1 MELSTRGKLK
11 NSSNYFTLLFHS
23 LRSRYSMRQLDISI
37 DCECVLRLDFNSVAF
52 LQFHSRV
59 ACFKNW
65 KFFTVRKFCDTFL
78 TMIKCTTMSRNFLIY
93 ISIISL
99 IVVNNCTLTYF
110 AVPGRDTPVQVFA
123 YAALIPSIVYL
134 VETFVSRDAL
144 VEFLREIKDIKRS
157 FVPGRQ
163 KNVAFVSLL
172 STRDS
177 VKIIFAFM
185 IFIFQMVIVFVRCLS
200 EEIINYDT

>member
-1 MELSTRGKLK
+1 
-11 NSSNYFTLLFHS
+11 
-23 LRSRYSMRQLDISI
+23 
-37 DCECVLRLDFNSVAF
+37 
-52 LQFHSRV
+52 
-59 ACFKNW
+59 
-65 KFFTVRKFCDTFL
+65 
-78 TMIKCTTMSRNFLIY
+78 MSRNFMIY

-99 IVVNNCTLTYF
+99 IVVNNCALTYF
-110 AVPGRDTPVQVFA
+110 AAPGRETPVQVFT
-123 YAALIPSIVYL
+123 YAALMPSIVYL

-144 VEFLREIKDIKRS
+144 VDFLREIKDIKRS

-163 KNVAFVSLL
+163 KNIAFVSLL

-185 IFIFQMVIVFVRCLS
+185 IFILQMVIVFIRCLS

>member
-1 MELSTRGKLK
+1 M
-11 NSSNYFTLLFHS
+11 
-23 LRSRYSMRQLDISI
+23 
-37 DCECVLRLDFNSVAF
+37 
-52 LQFHSRV
+52 
-59 ACFKNW
+59 
-65 KFFTVRKFCDTFL
+65 
-78 TMIKCTTMSRNFLIY
+78 IY

-99 IVVNNCTLTYF
+99 IVVNNCALTYL
-110 AVPGRDTPVQVFA
+110 AVPGRETPVQVFT
-123 YAALIPSIVYL
+123 YAALMPSIVYL

-144 VEFLREIKDIKRS
+144 VDFLREIKDIKRS

-185 IFIFQMVIVFVRCLS
+185 IFILQMVIVFIRCLS